1 MLWQEKEVLEVE
13 NKFKKFMINN
23 IVPIFM
29 IIIIALSI
37 PISGLSIN
45 YIIQEII
52 LRLSRN
58 LFLVLSLLI
67 PIIAGMGLNFGIVL
81 GAMAGQIALIFI
93 TDWQV
98 VGLQGLFLG
107 MIVSLPLGALM
118 GLIGGVVL
126 NKAKGKEMITS
137 MILGFFINGV
147 YQLVVLYGMGKIIPI
162 SDTSI
167 LLSRGYGIRNAI
179 DLKNIRRALDDA
191 IVLHI
196 GDFSIPIL
204 TIIAIVLFC
213 LFIVWFRKTKLGQ
226 DMRAIGQDI
235 EVSRAAGISAD
246 KTRIIAIVISTMLAA
261 IGQIIFLQNIGT
273 MNTYNSH
280 EQIGMFS
287 IAALLIGGATVSKA
301 TIPNALSGVIL
312 FHAMFILAPRA
323 GKELIGSA
331 QIGEYFRVF
340 ISYGIIA
347 LVLIMHQWRR
357 EKEKAEERRRI
368 LESEGIKKGD
378 DKWWK

>member
-1 MLWQEKEVLEVE
+1 ME
-13 NKFKKFMINN
+13 NKIKGFLINN

-29 IIIIALSI
+29 IMIIVASI
-37 PISGLSIN
+37 PISGLSME
-45 YIIQEII
+45 YIVQEII

-81 GAMAGQIALIFI
+81 GAMAGQIALILI
-93 TDWQV
+93 TDWQI
-98 VGLQGLFLG
+98 VGLQGLFLA
-107 MIVSLPLGALM
+107 MIISLPLAALM
-118 GLIGGVVL
+118 GVIGGVVL

-147 YQLVVLYGMGKIIPI
+147 YQLVVLYGMGKLIPI
-162 SDTSI
+162 TDTSI

-179 DLKNIRRALDDA
+179 DLKNIRRVLDDA
-191 IVLHI
+191 IVLKI
-196 GDFSIPIL
+196 GEFSIPIL
-204 TIIAIVLFC
+204 IIVAIVIFC

-235 EVSRAAGISAD
+235 EVSRASGINVNR
-246 KTRIIAIVISTMLAA
+246 TRVIAIVISTVLAA

-287 IAALLIGGATVSKA
+287 IAALLIGGATVSRA

-357 EKEKAEERRRI
+357 DKEKEAARKKI
-368 LESEGIKKGD
+368 LNIEKSSQGE
-378 DKWWK
+378 DK